1 MLDRL
6 LVLSVLLL
14 VLATHLVFSLLL
26 VVFDNRLFFELT
38 NVSGQPFEVGP
49 QLSDLRVRFKQILRI
64 EISVR
69 PDLLVKVE
77 LKLKLC
83 LSLEI
88 LLLELG
94 NEIVLQLDL
103 FKALVVLCVSKSSL
117 VSIDFLVLLK
127 LDVLLTELLHGD
139 GIGLLLESNFE
150 DLLLVH
156 LHLVLSFAFS
166 LLLSDEIAIEQL
178 SLMDLG
184 IDLLLLVV
192 DFALHV
198 LLNGRLLFEFEVLAV
213 FFLRDFVSLQ
223 TRSVGLTL
231 NDLVLLC
238 ELAKFFIGLAK
249 VSLVRLI
256 VRLVLVERG
265 LLPILFF
272 LSVM

>member
-1 MLDRL
+1 M
-6 LVLSVLLL
+6 
-14 VLATHLVFSLLL
+14 
-26 VVFDNRLFFELT
+26 
-38 NVSGQPFEVGP
+38 
-49 QLSDLRVRFKQILRI
+49 
-64 EISVR
+64 
-69 PDLLVKVE
+69 
-77 LKLKLC
+77 
-83 LSLEI
+83 
-88 LLLELG
+88 
-94 NEIVLQLDL
+94 

-117 VSIDFLVLLK
+117 VSVNLLVLLK

-184 IDLLLLVV
+184 IDLLLLVI

-198 LLNGRLLFEFEVLAV
+198 LLDGRLLFEFEVLAV

-223 TRSVGLTL
+223 ARSVGLSL
-231 NDLVLLC
+231 DYLVLLC

-249 VSLVRLI
+249 VSLV
-256 VRLVLVERG
+256 
-265 LLPILFF
+265 
-272 LSVM
+272 